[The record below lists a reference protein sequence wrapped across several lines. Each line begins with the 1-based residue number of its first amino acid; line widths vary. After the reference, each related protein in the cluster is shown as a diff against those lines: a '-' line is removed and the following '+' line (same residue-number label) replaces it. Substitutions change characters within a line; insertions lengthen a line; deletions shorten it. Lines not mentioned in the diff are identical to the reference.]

1 MKKPT
6 PKIYRTTNWSSYNQ
20 ALIKRGN
27 ISIWFDPKTQWYAQ
41 PQGKQGRNQT
51 YSDTA
56 IQCCLMIKSLFRLSL
71 RMVTGFVQSLIKLC
85 GLNWTAPDYST
96 LCRRQKHIDIAISY
110 QKSHDGLHLLVDSTG
125 LKFLGEGE
133 WKRKKH
139 QPEYRRQWRKLHIG
153 IDAETLQIRAVQLT
167 TNNVSDSQEL
177 GDLLDQIPPNE
188 RIDSVYTDGAYDTKC
203 CRQVISDRQTH
214 AVIPPRKNAKPW
226 KDSKISSI
234 ERNELLQTVKHLGRT
249 LWKKWSGY
257 HRRSLVETKMHCIK
271 LLGDKLTA
279 RHFQSQVNEV
289 HARVA
294 VLNRFTEL
302 GRPRTQVVS

>member
-1 MKKPT
+1 
-6 PKIYRTTNWSSYNQ
+6 TTNWSSYNR
-20 ALIKRGN
+20 ALINRGN
-27 ISIWFDPKTQWYAQ
+27 ISIWFDPNTQWYAQ
-41 PQGKQGRNQT
+41 PQDKQGRNQT
-51 YSDTA
+51 YSDKA

-96 LCRRQKHIDIAISY
+96 LCRRQKHINIAISY
-110 QKSHDGLHLLVDSTG
+110 QKSSDGLHLLVDSTG

-139 QPEYRRQWRKLHIG
+139 EPEYRCQWRKLHIG

-167 TNNVSDSQEL
+167 INNVSDSQVL
-177 GDLLDQIPPNE
+177 GDLLDQIPLNE
-188 RIDSVYTDGAYDTKC
+188 QIDSVYTDGAYDTKH
-203 CRQVISDRQTH
+203 CRQVILDRDAH

-226 KDSKISSI
+226 KDQKLRSL
-234 ERNELLQTVKHLGRT
+234 ERNELLKTVKRLGRT
-249 LWKKWSGY
+249 LWKKWAGY

-271 LLGDKLTA
+271 LLGDKLSA
-279 RHFQSQVNEV
+279 RNFQSQVNEI

-294 VLNRFTEL
+294 VLNKFTEL
-302 GRPRTQVVS
+302 GRPHTQVVT

>member
-1 MKKPT
+1 MNKPT
-6 PKIYRTTNWSSYNQ
+6 PKIYRTTNWASYNR
-20 ALIKRGN
+20 ALINRGN
-27 ISIWFDPKTQWYAQ
+27 ITIWFDPTTQWYAQ
-41 PQGKQGRNQT
+41 PQGRHGRNRT

-71 RMVTGFVQSLIKLC
+71 QMVTGFVQSLIQLS
-85 GLNWTAPDYST
+85 GLSWTAPDYST
-96 LCRRQKHIDIAISY
+96 LCRRQKQIDIAISD
-110 QKSHDGLHLLVDSTG
+110 QKSHEGLHLLVDSTG

-153 IDAETLQIRAVQLT
+153 IDANTMQIRAIQLT
-167 TNNVSDSQEL
+167 TNNVSDSQVF
-177 GDLLDQIPPNE
+177 GDLLDQIPPDE
-188 RIDSVYTDGAYDTKC
+188 QIDSVYTDGAYDTKQ
-203 CRQVISDRQTH
+203 CRQVIADRQAH
-214 AVIPPRKNAKPW
+214 ALIPPRKNAKPW
-226 KDSKISSI
+226 KDTKTSSL
-234 ERNELLQTVKHLGRT
+234 ERNELLRTVKYLGRM

-271 LLGDKLTA
+271 LLGDKLSA
-279 RHFQSQVNEV
+279 RNFQSRVNEI

-302 GRPRTQVVS
+302 ARPHTQVTS